1 MEELVIKKH
10 DFEVA
15 KENLKKFSQ
24 KESKDIAIS
33 SVRTSGWFLGLGNH
47 KVTGSELNDRLSVVQ
62 QHLIDLNETNNRT
75 IKEFGQIYSALDAL
89 DKEYLQAILI
99 SINATKETSKQ
110 IKDAQ
115 EKINEIVNDQKKTL
129 EVLKKFKKKVDSY
142 NHLKDIDKI
151 WDEHQTWCDE
161 TAALSA
167 SVSNAVSLS
176 VSNSKKI
183 EEVDTAQQN
192 NKEAFD
198 SAIKELSEKNDNIA
212 RVLAKKIKYAW
223 LVAGGSLGI
232 ALIELIIILLKV
244 M

>member
-33 SVRTSGWFLGLGNH
+33 SVKTSGWFLGLGNH

-115 EKINEIVNDQKKTL
+115 EKIMR
-129 EVLKKFKKKVDSY
+129 
-142 NHLKDIDKI
+142 
-151 WDEHQTWCDE
+151 
-161 TAALSA
+161 LSTTKRKR
-167 SVSNAVSLS
+167 L
-176 VSNSKKI
+176 
-183 EEVDTAQQN
+183 
-192 NKEAFD
+192 
-198 SAIKELSEKNDNIA
+198 
-212 RVLAKKIKYAW
+212 RY
-223 LVAGGSLGI
+223 
-232 ALIELIIILLKV
+232 
-244 M
+244 